1 MAASPLFGIAAL
13 CCLFAATP
21 VSPAIAC
28 DRLRALES
36 IVAMAEFRWF
46 GHNCFRIRGK
56 DAVIVTDPVGRGT
69 GYTLAKQTA
78 DVVTI
83 SSPQPEH
90 SNLAAVKP
98 EFRTI
103 DGPGEYEIHDIF
115 VTGIRTHQDEAGGT
129 LRGHNTAYLIEIDD
143 MIVGHLG
150 DLGHALTA
158 EDAEAMTDVDI
169 LLVPAG
175 SKHLDPARA
184 AEITSQL
191 APKIVIP
198 MQFATGS
205 GDSDL
210 LGVDAFCRNL
220 GVSVP
225 EPEEKLVLKSS
236 ELGDALRVVVLAVN

>member
-1 MAASPLFGIAAL
+1 
-13 CCLFAATP
+13 
-21 VSPAIAC
+21 
-28 DRLRALES
+28 
-36 IVAMAEFRWF
+36 MAEFRWF

-56 DAVIVTDPVGRGT
+56 DAVIMTDPVGRRT
-69 GYTLAKQTA
+69 GYNLPKQTA

-83 SSPQPEH
+83 SSSQPEH
-90 SNLAAVKP
+90 ANLAAVKP
-98 EFRTI
+98 DFRTI

-115 VTGIRTHQDEAGGT
+115 VTGIRTHQDEADGN
-129 LRGHNTAYLIEIDD
+129 LRGHNTAYLIEVDD

-150 DLGHALTA
+150 DLGHALSA
-158 EDAEAMTDVDI
+158 EDAEAMSDVDI

-175 SKHLDPARA
+175 SRYLDPARA

-198 MQFATGS
+198 MQFATTS

-220 GVSVP
+220 GMSVP
-225 EPEEKLVLKSS
+225 EPEEKLVVKSS
-236 ELGDALRVVVLAVN
+236 ELGESMRVIVLSVN

>member
-1 MAASPLFGIAAL
+1 
-13 CCLFAATP
+13 
-21 VSPAIAC
+21 
-28 DRLRALES
+28 
-36 IVAMAEFRWF
+36 MAEFRWF

-83 SSPQPEH
+83 SSSQPEH

-98 EFRTI
+98 EFSTI

-115 VTGIRTHQDEAGGT
+115 VTGIRTHQDESEGKV
-129 LRGHNTAYLIEIDD
+129 RGHNTAYLIEVDD
-143 MIVGHLG
+143 MVVGHLG
-150 DLGHALTA
+150 DLGHALSA
-158 EDAEAMTDVDI
+158 EDAEAMSDVDI

-175 SKHLDPARA
+175 SRNLDPARA

-225 EPEEKLVLKSS
+225 EPEEKLVVKSS
-236 ELGDALRVVVLAVN
+236 ELGETMRVVVLAVN

>member
-1 MAASPLFGIAAL
+1 
-13 CCLFAATP
+13 
-21 VSPAIAC
+21 
-28 DRLRALES
+28 
-36 IVAMAEFRWF
+36 
-46 GHNCFRIRGK
+46 
-56 DAVIVTDPVGRGT
+56 
-69 GYTLAKQTA
+69 
-78 DVVTI
+78 
-83 SSPQPEH
+83 
-90 SNLAAVKP
+90 
-98 EFRTI
+98 
-103 DGPGEYEIHDIF
+103 
-115 VTGIRTHQDEAGGT
+115 
-129 LRGHNTAYLIEIDD
+129 

-175 SKHLDPARA
+175 SKYLDPARA